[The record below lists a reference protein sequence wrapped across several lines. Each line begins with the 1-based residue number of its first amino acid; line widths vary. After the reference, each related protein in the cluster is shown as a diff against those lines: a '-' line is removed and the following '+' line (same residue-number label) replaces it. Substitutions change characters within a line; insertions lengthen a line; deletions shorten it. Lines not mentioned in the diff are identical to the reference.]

1 MHNVFPRRNPLV
13 PLIEIRVGVFAFG
26 EFPELISLTRQQRN
40 WLINLSGDKTA
51 TDAIEL
57 FTAQQASDS
66 ITSSTTHT
74 SLEHIE
80 HMEHMEHMDHM
91 EHIVRVGLQ
100 SAGLLDS
107 NVVPSIAR
115 WLSHTSIKNLES
127 EMTHL
132 HVQSIPD
139 AATVIDR
146 RRSLRVHVAGTNYL
160 GASIKSLIT
169 RTGFAISDYAR
180 TASVIVLPSVSH
192 SLVSDHD
199 FAEREHIPHVHV
211 GIRHTKAVV
220 GPFVV
225 PGLSP
230 GLSSCVRCDYLHRR
244 DRDPA
249 WPERFIGWR
258 NTYAHSTADP
268 LLVHLTAAF
277 SLSVLRNWIDGNHV
291 LNLAW
296 SATLPQPC
304 FTAENRPPHPL
315 CGCQLM
321 FSTQD
326 SD

>member
-1 MHNVFPRRNPLV
+1 
-13 PLIEIRVGVFAFG
+13 
-26 EFPELISLTRQQRN
+26 
-40 WLINLSGDKTA
+40 
-51 TDAIEL
+51 
-57 FTAQQASDS
+57 
-66 ITSSTTHT
+66 
-74 SLEHIE
+74 
-80 HMEHMEHMDHM
+80 
-91 EHIVRVGLQ
+91 
-100 SAGLLDS
+100 
-107 NVVPSIAR
+107 
-115 WLSHTSIKNLES
+115 
-127 EMTHL
+127 MTHL
-132 HVQSIPD
+132 HVQSTPDAATPD

-321 FSTQD
+321 LSTQD